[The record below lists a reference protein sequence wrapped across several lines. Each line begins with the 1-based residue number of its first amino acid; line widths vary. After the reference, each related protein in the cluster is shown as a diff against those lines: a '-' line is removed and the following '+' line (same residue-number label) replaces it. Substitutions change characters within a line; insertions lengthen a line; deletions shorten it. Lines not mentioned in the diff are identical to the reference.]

1 MQKYPLNPLYT
12 TVVDGAPL
20 VSKKIPSQYR
30 QLFQSWLD
38 TGIGHY
44 FTEYKITEAGE
55 FTCHFEKNIAR
66 HEGDLWGAYEEFL
79 RNIIV
84 PISSEILECRIDS
97 EFDASTIIYTDAQ
110 LRNIQFNLKDC
121 VRSVEHVYEGD
132 VIVESRVVYKR
143 PFKKSLALDVMR
155 MFM

>member
-20 VSKKIPSQYR
+20 ISKKIPQQYR

-38 TGIGHY
+38 TGIGDFFVEY
-44 FTEYKITEAGE
+44 FITKEGEFSCQFEKKIT
-55 FTCHFEKNIAR
+55 R
-66 HEGDLWGAYEEFL
+66 HEGDLCSAYEDFL

-84 PISSEILECRIDS
+84 PISSEILECTIHS
-97 EFDASTIIYTDAQ
+97 EFDDSTKLYTDAQ
-110 LRNIQFNLKDC
+110 LRNNQFILKDC

-143 PFKKSLALDVMR
+143 PFKKNLALDVTR

>member
-20 VSKKIPSQYR
+20 VSKKIPPHYS

-38 TGIGHY
+38 TEIGHF
-44 FTEYKITEAGE
+44 FTEYKITEEGE
-55 FTCHFEKNIAR
+55 FTCHCEKNIAR
-66 HEGDLWGAYEEFL
+66 HEGDLWGAYEDFL

-97 EFDASTIIYTDAQ
+97 EFDDITKLYTDAQ

-132 VIVESRVVYKR
+132 IIVESRVVYKR
-143 PFKKSLALDVMR
+143 PFKKNLALDVTR